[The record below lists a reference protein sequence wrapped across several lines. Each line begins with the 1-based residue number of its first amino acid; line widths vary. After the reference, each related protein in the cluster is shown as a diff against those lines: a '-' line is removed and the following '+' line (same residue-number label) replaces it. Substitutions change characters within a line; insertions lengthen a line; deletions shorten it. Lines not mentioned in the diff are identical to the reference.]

1 MSTVNLTREAA
12 QKKLKELID
21 TIGTGFLETNLG
33 NKPSHAI
40 PMSRKKVDDDGA
52 IWFLSSKQ
60 SEHNKYI
67 DNDNHVQLFY
77 SQTSP
82 KAHVTV
88 FGTASIITNP
98 DMLKELYHSDDD
110 AWFNG
115 LDDPNL
121 TAIKVTPLHAHY
133 WESKDGKIA
142 TLFKMSLGAI
152 TGNLQ
157 EIGVEGNLRP

>member
-1 MSTVNLTREAA
+1 MSTKNLTREDA

-21 TIGTGFLETNLG
+21 TIEIGFLETNLG

-40 PMSRKKVDDDGA
+40 PMSSKRVDDDGA
-52 IWFLSSKQ
+52 VWFLSSKE

-67 DNDNHVQLFY
+67 HKDNNVQLLY

-82 KAHVTV
+82 AAHVTLY
-88 FGTASIITNP
+88 GTASVSVEPVI
-98 DMLKELYHSDDD
+98 LKELYSSVDNT
-110 AWFNG
+110 WFNG

-133 WESKDGKIA
+133 WESKDGSLV
-142 TLFKMSLGAI
+142 TLFKMGLGAI
-152 TGNLQ
+152 TGNQQ
-157 EIGVEGNLRP
+157 EIGIEGSLKP